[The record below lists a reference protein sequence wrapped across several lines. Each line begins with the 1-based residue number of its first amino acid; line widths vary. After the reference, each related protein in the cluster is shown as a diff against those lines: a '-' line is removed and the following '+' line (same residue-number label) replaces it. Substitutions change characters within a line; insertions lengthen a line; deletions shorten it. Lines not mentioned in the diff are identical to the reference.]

1 MSIEMEFEG
10 LDELIK
16 TAESLATEEQVE
28 GTNKKILKQCGD
40 LAYDTAKKLVHRS
53 KDNSKSGPQHKG
65 SPRLVPPGHAQ
76 DNIPKPKIKKK
87 KNTVYVIVGWEKT
100 DNSPYFYMKM
110 EEWGTSQR
118 PPHHAFGLV
127 NEMLGAHYD
136 RIAEI
141 EYEKLIKKL
150 EG

>member
-16 TAESLATEEQVE
+16 KVESLSTEEQVE

-40 LAYDTAKKLVHRS
+40 LAYQTVKPLIHKS

-65 SPRLVPPGHAQ
+65 SPRLVPPGHAR
-76 DNIPKPKIKKK
+76 DNVPKPKLKKK
-87 KNTVYVIVGWEKT
+87 RGRPYVIVGWEKT

-127 NEMLGAHYD
+127 NEMLGKQYD
-136 RIAEI
+136 RIAI
-141 EYEKLIKKL
+141 KEYDKLIKKL